1 MISLNLAKQIT
12 AIAIQQAKQQAKQQE
27 FNICVSVV
35 DQAGL
40 LVHFERMDNALL
52 GAIDVAIKKA
62 RTAALFQTNSAELGA
77 IAQPGGA
84 IYTLEA
90 TNGGLISFGG
100 GGGVILRNE
109 QGNVIGAIG
118 VAGATVEADEAIAQ
132 LAARQ

>member
-12 AIAIQQAKQQAKQQE
+12 AIAIQQAKRQE

-100 GGGVILRNE
+100 GVILRNE

-132 LAARQ
+132 LAVRQ